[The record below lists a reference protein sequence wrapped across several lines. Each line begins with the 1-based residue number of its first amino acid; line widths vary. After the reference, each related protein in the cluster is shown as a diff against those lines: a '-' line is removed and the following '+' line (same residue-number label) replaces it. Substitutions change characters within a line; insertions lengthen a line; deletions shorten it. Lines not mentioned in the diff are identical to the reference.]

1 MKFSHNSLNM
11 LAKTTLQSFGC
22 SEKEAIIVAG
32 HLVEANLAGHDSHG
46 IGMLPM
52 YGLQVR
58 DGNLIPNQT
67 PEFLPANGAV
77 SVVDARKGF
86 GHHMTLLALNH
97 AMKTVPEHKVAL
109 LGMRNAGHI
118 SRVGT
123 YSEYC
128 AARGYASIHMVNVVG
143 HPPIVAPHGAR
154 EGGFSTN
161 PISMAMPQNGE
172 AIPMLDMAT
181 STVAFGKVRVAH
193 NKGEPVPLGNIV
205 DGDGLPTTDPAPMVE
220 NKIGALSAFGN
231 HKGSGLGIFA
241 EIMAGA
247 LAGTNTI
254 DAAENFPNGVLNNM
268 FSVIIDPS
276 GFDDPEEIAART
288 AGFSQFIKSR
298 KPAKGTDEVLLPGEP
313 ENISRAR
320 RRTKGVPVD
329 DETIRQIVEIG
340 ISFGLD
346 GEALSAIPEPV

>member
-1 MKFSHNSLNM
+1 
-11 LAKTTLQSFGC
+11 
-22 SEKEAIIVAG
+22 
-32 HLVEANLAGHDSHG
+32 
-46 IGMLPM
+46 
-52 YGLQVR
+52 
-58 DGNLIPNQT
+58 
-67 PEFLPANGAV
+67 
-77 SVVDARKGF
+77 
-86 GHHMTLLALNH
+86 
-97 AMKTVPEHKVAL
+97 
-109 LGMRNAGHI
+109 
-118 SRVGT
+118 
-123 YSEYC
+123 
-128 AARGYASIHMVNVVG
+128 MVNVVG